1 MLYEVKARYTAD
13 GGKTVKV
20 HYLLDA
26 ELFAQAE
33 AKVYEQLKD
42 KADVDIINIK
52 RSTIKEVI
60 KIDNDLDYYVA
71 TISDTYTD
79 DKGNEK
85 IIRYKQLLPAASI
98 GEAQEAINDYLKQGY
113 DMRLDAIKLT
123 TINAVL

>member
-1 MLYEVKARYTAD
+1 MLYEIKARYTD
-13 GGKTVKV
+13 GDKTVKV
-20 HYLLDA
+20 HYLLDS

-33 AKVYEQLKD
+33 AAVYEQLKD
-42 KADVDIINIK
+42 KADVDVISIK

-60 KIDNDLDYYVA
+60 KIDNDFDYYVA
-71 TISDTYTD
+71 TVSDTYFD

-98 GEAQEAINDYLKQGY
+98 GEAQEAITDYLNQGY

>member
-1 MLYEVKARYTAD
+1 MLYEIKARYTD
-13 GGKTVKV
+13 SDKTVKV

-26 ELFAQAE
+26 QLFAQAE
-33 AKVYEQLKD
+33 AKVYEQLEGKV
-42 KADVDIINIK
+42 DVDVVSIK

-60 KIDNDLDYYVA
+60 RVDNDLDYYVA

-79 DKGNEK
+79 DKGKEI
-85 IIRYKQLLPAASI
+85 IIRYKQLLPAATI
-98 GEAQEAINDYLKQGY
+98 GDAQEAITDYLKQGY

>member
-1 MLYEVKARYTAD
+1 MLYEVKARYTD
-13 GGKTVKV
+13 GDKTVKV
-20 HYLLDA
+20 HYLLDVQ
-26 ELFAQAE
+26 LFAQAE
-33 AKVYEQLKD
+33 VKVYEQLKD
-42 KADVDIINIK
+42 KADVDVVNIK

-79 DKGNEK
+79 DKGKEI

-98 GEAQEAINDYLKQGY
+98 GEAQEAITYYLEQGY

>member
-1 MLYEVKARYTAD
+1 MLYEIKARYTD
-13 GGKTVKV
+13 GDKTVKV

-33 AKVYEQLKD
+33 VKVYEQLKD
-42 KADVDIINIK
+42 KADVDVISIK

>member
-13 GGKTVKV
+13 DDKTVKV

-33 AKVYEQLKD
+33 VKVYEQLKD
-42 KADVDIINIK
+42 KADVDVISIK

-60 KIDNDLDYYVA
+60 KVDNDLDYYVA

-79 DKGNEK
+79 DKGNVK
-85 IIRYKQLLPAASI
+85 IIRYKQLLPAATI
-98 GEAQEAINDYLKQGY
+98 GEAQKAITDYLKQGY

>member
-1 MLYEVKARYTAD
+1 MLYEVKARYTD
-13 GGKTVKV
+13 GDKTVKV

-42 KADVDIINIK
+42 KSDVDVINIK

-60 KIDNDLDYYVA
+60 RVDNDLDYYVA

-98 GEAQEAINDYLKQGY
+98 GEAQEAITDYLKQGY

>member
-1 MLYEVKARYTAD
+1 MLYEVKARYTD
-13 GGKTVKV
+13 GDKTVKV
-20 HYLLDA
+20 HYLLDVQ
-26 ELFAQAE
+26 LFAQAE
-33 AKVYEQLKD
+33 VKAYEQLQD
-42 KADVDIINIK
+42 KADVDIVSIK

-60 KIDNDLDYYVA
+60 RVDNDLDYYVA

-85 IIRYKQLLPAASI
+85 IIRYKQLLPAATI
-98 GEAQEAINDYLKQGY
+98 GEAQEAITDYLKQGY

>member
-1 MLYEVKARYTAD
+1 MLYEIKARYTTD
-13 GGKTVKV
+13 LGKTVKV
-20 HYLLDA
+20 HYLLDV

-33 AKVYEQLKD
+33 VKGYEQLKD
-42 KADVDIINIK
+42 KKDVDVVSIK

-60 KIDNDLDYYVA
+60 KVDNDLDYYVA
-71 TISDTYTD
+71 TISNTYTD

-85 IIRYKQLLPAASI
+85 IIRYKQLLPAATI
-98 GEAQEAINDYLKQGY
+98 GEAHEVINDYLNQGY

>member
-1 MLYEVKARYTAD
+1 MLYEVKARYTD
-13 GGKTVKV
+13 GDKTVKV

-26 ELFAQAE
+26 ECFWEAE
-33 AKVYEQLKD
+33 LNTLKQLEGK
-42 KADVDIINIK
+42 KDVDVVSIK

-71 TISDTYTD
+71 TVSDTYFD

-85 IIRYKQLLPAASI
+85 IIRYKQLLPAANI
-98 GEAQEAINDYLKQGY
+98 GEAQKAITEFLEQGY
-113 DMRLDAIKLT
+113 DMNLDAIKLT

>member
-1 MLYEVKARYTAD
+1 MLYEIKARYTAD
-13 GGKTVKV
+13 DDKSVKV

-26 ELFAQAE
+26 ECFWEAE
-33 AKVYEQLKD
+33 LNTLKQLEGKVGV
-42 KADVDIINIK
+42 DVVSIK

-71 TISDTYTD
+71 TVSYPYID

-85 IIRYKQLLPAASI
+85 IIRYKQLLPAATI
-98 GEAQEAINDYLKQGY
+98 GEAHEVINDYLNQGY

>member
-33 AKVYEQLKD
+33 VKVYEQLKD
-42 KADVDIINIK
+42 KADVDVISIK

-60 KIDNDLDYYVA
+60 KVANDLDYYVA
-71 TISDTYTD
+71 TLSEIYID
-79 DKGNEK
+79 DKGKE
-85 IIRYKQLLPAASI
+85 IIFRYKQLIPAANI
-98 GEAQEAINDYLKQGY
+98 GEAQKAVTEFLEQGY
-113 DMRLDAIKLT
+113 DMDLDAIKLT

>member
-1 MLYEVKARYTAD
+1 MLYEIKARYTD
-13 GGKTVKV
+13 GDKTVKV
-20 HYLLDA
+20 HYLLDS

-33 AKVYEQLKD
+33 AAVYEQLKD
-42 KADVDIINIK
+42 KADVDVISIK

-60 KIDNDLDYYVA
+60 KIDNDFDYYVA
-71 TISDTYTD
+71 TVSDTYFD

>member
-1 MLYEVKARYTAD
+1 MLYEVKARYTD
-13 GGKTVKV
+13 GDKSVKV

-33 AKVYEQLKD
+33 LKVYEQLKD
-42 KADVDIINIK
+42 KADVDVISIK

-60 KIDNDLDYYVA
+60 KEDDDLDYYVA
-71 TISDTYTD
+71 TISNTYTD
-79 DKGNEK
+79 DKGKET
-85 IIRYKQLLPAASI
+85 IIRYKQLLPAATI
-98 GEAQEAINDYLKQGY
+98 GEAHEIINDYLNQGY

>member
-1 MLYEVKARYTAD
+1 MLYEVKARYTD

-33 AKVYEQLKD
+33 VKVYEQLKD
-42 KADVDIINIK
+42 KVDVDVINIK

-60 KIDNDLDYYVA
+60 SVDNDLDYYVA

-85 IIRYKQLLPAASI
+85 IIRYKQLLPAATI
-98 GEAQEAINDYLKQGY
+98 GEAQEAITDYLKQGY

>member
-1 MLYEVKARYTAD
+1 MLYEVKARYTD
-13 GGKTVKV
+13 GDKTVKV

-33 AKVYEQLKD
+33 LKVYEQLKD
-42 KADVDIINIK
+42 KADVDVVNIK
-52 RSTIKEVI
+52 RLTIKEVI
-60 KIDNDLDYYVA
+60 RVDNDLDYYVA

>member
-1 MLYEVKARYTAD
+1 MLYEVKARYTD
-13 GGKTVKV
+13 DDKTVKV

-33 AKVYEQLKD
+33 VKVYEQLKD
-42 KADVDIINIK
+42 KKDVDVVSIK

-60 KIDNDLDYYVA
+60 RVDNDLDYYVA

-85 IIRYKQLLPAASI
+85 IIRYKQLLPAANI
-98 GEAQEAINDYLKQGY
+98 GEAQEAITEYLKQGY
-113 DMRLDAIKLT
+113 DMDLDAIKLT

>member
-33 AKVYEQLKD
+33 VKVYEQLQD
-42 KADVDIINIK
+42 KTDVEVTSIK

-60 KIDNDLDYYVA
+60 RVDNDLDYYVA
-71 TISDTYTD
+71 TLSDTYTD
-79 DKGNEK
+79 DKGKET
-85 IIRYKQLLPAASI
+85 IIRYKQLLPAATI
-98 GEAQEAINDYLKQGY
+98 GEAQKAITEFLKQGY

>member
-1 MLYEVKARYTAD
+1 MLYEIKARYTD
-13 GGKTVKV
+13 GDKTVKV

-42 KADVDIINIK
+42 KADVDVISIK

-98 GEAQEAINDYLKQGY
+98 GEAQEAITEYLKQGY

>member
-1 MLYEVKARYTAD
+1 MLYEIKARYTTD

-26 ELFAQAE
+26 QLFAQAE

-42 KADVDIINIK
+42 KSDVDVINIK

-60 KIDNDLDYYVA
+60 RVDNDLDYYVA
-71 TISDTYTD
+71 TLSDIFID
-79 DKGNEK
+79 DKGKE
-85 IIRYKQLLPAASI
+85 ITFRYKQLIPAANI
-98 GEAQEAINDYLKQGY
+98 GEAQKAITEFLEQGY
-113 DMRLDAIKLT
+113 DMNLDAIKLT

>member
-1 MLYEVKARYTAD
+1 MLYEIKARYTD
-13 GGKTVKV
+13 GDKTVKV

-42 KADVDIINIK
+42 KADVDVISIK

>member
-1 MLYEVKARYTAD
+1 MLYEVKARYTD
-13 GGKTVKV
+13 GDKTVKV

-26 ELFAQAE
+26 GLFAQAE
-33 AKVYEQLKD
+33 VKVYEQLKD
-42 KADVDIINIK
+42 KVDVDVINIK

-60 KIDNDLDYYVA
+60 RVDNDLDYYVA

-85 IIRYKQLLPAASI
+85 IIRYKQLLPAATI
-98 GEAQEAINDYLKQGY
+98 GEAQEAITDYLKQGY

>member
-1 MLYEVKARYTAD
+1 MMYEVKARYTAD
-13 GGKTVKV
+13 DDKTVKV

-26 ELFAQAE
+26 ELFGQAE
-33 AKVYEQLKD
+33 LKVYEQLKD
-42 KADVDIINIK
+42 KADVDVVNIK

-60 KIDNDLDYYVA
+60 KENNDLDYYVA

-79 DKGNEK
+79 DKGKET
-85 IIRYKQLLPAASI
+85 IIRYKQLLAAASI
-98 GEAQEAINDYLKQGY
+98 GEAQEAITDYLKQGY

>member
-1 MLYEVKARYTAD
+1 MLYEVKARYTD
-13 GGKTVKV
+13 GDGKTVKV

-33 AKVYEQLKD
+33 VKAYEQLQD
-42 KADVDIINIK
+42 KKDVDVVSIK

-60 KIDNDLDYYVA
+60 KEDNDLDYYVA

>member
-1 MLYEVKARYTAD
+1 MLYEIKARYTD
-13 GGKTVKV
+13 GDKTVKV

-26 ELFAQAE
+26 QLFAQAE

-42 KADVDIINIK
+42 KADVDVISIK

-60 KIDNDLDYYVA
+60 RVDNDLDYYVA

>member
-1 MLYEVKARYTAD
+1 MLYEVKARYTD
-13 GGKTVKV
+13 GDKTVKV

-26 ELFAQAE
+26 ELFGQAE
-33 AKVYEQLKD
+33 LKVYEQLKD
-42 KADVDIINIK
+42 KADVDVINIK

-60 KIDNDLDYYVA
+60 RVDNDLDYYVA

-85 IIRYKQLLPAASI
+85 TIRYKLLLPAASI
-98 GEAQEAINDYLKQGY
+98 GEAQKAITEYLKQGY

>member
-1 MLYEVKARYTAD
+1 MMYEVKARYTEGD
-13 GGKTVKV
+13 KTVKV

-33 AKVYEQLKD
+33 VKAYEQLKD
-42 KADVDIINIK
+42 KADVDVISIK

-60 KIDNDLDYYVA
+60 REDNDLDYYVA
-71 TISDTYTD
+71 TVSDTYIG
-79 DKGNEK
+79 DKGTEK
-85 IIRYKQLLPAASI
+85 IIRYKQLLPAATI
-98 GEAQEAINDYLKQGY
+98 GEAHEVINDYLNQGY